1 MLVILDVGD
10 SLIEI
15 TVRADARRGKAV
27 LNFT

>member
-15 TVRADARRGKAV
+15 TVGADARRGKAV